1 LVTETQTEIP
11 VQSRAPTPE
20 VLPFSQR
27 WAKLRS
33 FVHGWVR
40 PLIDVR
46 QVLSVW
52 KYGRFL
58 KDWYTYAH
66 LESAESIHFFDTQ
79 PCLHD
84 RTKYTGLDR
93 QYFFQDTWAFR
104 KIYESRV
111 AAHIDVAS
119 RIEFA
124 GMLAAVTHVTFID
137 IRPAMVAL
145 KGFESRKGTI
155 IDLPLPNASV
165 ASLSCLHVAEHIGL
179 GRYGD
184 PLDPLGTRKAASE
197 LQRVLATGG
206 SLYFS
211 LPVGKPRVCFN
222 AHRIHSPKQVLDYF
236 AGLDLIEFSAVDD
249 EGRFHENVDPN
260 AFDKSFYTCGMF
272 WFKNLT

>member
-1 LVTETQTEIP
+1 M
-11 VQSRAPTPE
+11 
-20 VLPFSQR
+20 
-27 WAKLRS
+27 
-33 FVHGWVR
+33 
-40 PLIDVR
+40 
-46 QVLSVW
+46 
-52 KYGRFL
+52 
-58 KDWYTYAH
+58 
-66 LESAESIHFFDTQ
+66 
-79 PCLHD
+79 
-84 RTKYTGLDR
+84 DR

-155 IDLPLPNASV
+155 
-165 ASLSCLHVAEHIGL
+165 
-179 GRYGD
+179 GD
-184 PLDPLGTRKAASE
+184 PLDPLGTKKAASE